1 MLRTLTL
8 DEFGELLLT
17 LPNEE
22 FPHLS
27 SILPSATPDEVQV
40 EWTGSCGV
48 TLLRQ
53 SVSFLN
59 FVAAAYTEF
68 SGRPLRNVN
77 VLDFGCGWGRLLRLL
92 AFYNNPEFNF
102 GCDAWPV
109 SLDHARQSHV
119 DRVTAGLALSE
130 ATPQNLPY
138 PPATFDLVYA
148 FSIFT
153 HLSEAT
159 AVACMNAIRKAIKPD
174 GLAIITVRPIEFWDY
189 NPGLPEEVGK
199 SMKMLHAFDEIAF
212 YPSGGKSHD
221 ANGRPV
227 AYGDTSIPLSIIERK
242 FPGWSVVRAGVTM
255 VDIYQIF
262 VLLRPV

>member
-1 MLRTLTL
+1 MFDHAIQKIRLIEAEHKSLENTLAMLRTLTL

-119 DRVTAGLALSE
+119 LA
-130 ATPQNLPY
+130 
-138 PPATFDLVYA
+138 V
-148 FSIFT
+148 
-153 HLSEAT
+153 
-159 AVACMNAIRKAIKPD
+159 VKIRA
-174 GLAIITVRPIEFWDY
+174 
-189 NPGLPEEVGK
+189 
-199 SMKMLHAFDEIAF
+199 
-212 YPSGGKSHD
+212 
-221 ANGRPV
+221 
-227 AYGDTSIPLSIIERK
+227 
-242 FPGWSVVRAGVTM
+242 
-255 VDIYQIF
+255 
-262 VLLRPV
+262 